1 MLLNHLPPIRPHHHR
16 LEIRHRIPKPDPP
29 RQLPIRIP
37 TEAQNP
43 AIRQII
49 HLALQRHVRDVEP
62 IAPSLH
68 ALRADDGV
76 FVGGVGDR
84 DDQGRERKVEILRGG
99 CGTVPVGDVE
109 RGEFFEGGGCVV
121 AGR

>member
-1 MLLNHLPPIRPHHHR
+1 MS
-16 LEIRHRIPKPDPP
+16 
-29 RQLPIRIP
+29 
-37 TEAQNP
+37 
-43 AIRQII
+43 QII

-62 IAPSLH
+62 MAPSLH

-84 DDQGRERKVEILRGG
+84 DDQGRERQEKSLRRGFRA
-99 CGTVPVGDVE
+99 VSVGYVE

-121 AGR
+121 EGRGGWLSCF